1 MSCKIEVVWGV
12 FFSGLVIFQIVK
24 VPMCLLG
31 GAGGKKP
38 FS

>member
-1 MSCKIEVVWGV
+1 MSCKIEVVWSV

-31 GAGGKKP
+31 EGGKKP